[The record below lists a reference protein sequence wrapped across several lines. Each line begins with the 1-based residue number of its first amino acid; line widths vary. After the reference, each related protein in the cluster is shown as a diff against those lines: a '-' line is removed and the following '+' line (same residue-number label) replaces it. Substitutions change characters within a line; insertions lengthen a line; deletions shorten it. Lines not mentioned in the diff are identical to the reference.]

1 MPISFHD
8 ADEVSE
14 LGHALFLHV
23 SPASESEWL
32 GALLFLN
39 ARGEPLEFVYN
50 RIELLSDV
58 LWRPADRERAA
69 IRRLAMTLFSAAT
82 LSPTLL
88 LCRAN
93 VVPPHLFGAG
103 GQIELGVP
111 VGRIATPREAV
122 GYGGS
127 EQQQNVAVPRDAPDD
142 DPEPDAER
150 SEVHLFWSPAPHG
163 EAAELFS
170 RLAERGLLLEPFERA
185 ARGLSEVYGEAMAP
199 AAPTREASRGAS
211 T

>member
-8 ADEVSE
+8 DSEVEE

-23 SPASESEWL
+23 WRASESEWL

-50 RIELLSDV
+50 RIELLSGV

-69 IRRLAMTLFSAAT
+69 IRRLALTLFSAAT
-82 LSPTLL
+82 LSPALL

-93 VVPPHLFGAG
+93 VVPPHLLGAG
-103 GQIELGVP
+103 GQIELEVP
-111 VGRIATPREAV
+111 VGRIATPPEAV
-122 GYGGS
+122 GYGGG
-127 EQQQNVAVPRDAPDD
+127 EQQQSVAVPSEAAASSEG
-142 DPEPDAER
+142 EPD
-150 SEVHLFWSPAPHG
+150 EVHLFWNPAPQG
-163 EAAELFS
+163 EAARLFA

-185 ARGLSEVYGEAMAP
+185 ARGLSEAYGEALTPAP
-199 AAPTREASRGAS
+199 PAS